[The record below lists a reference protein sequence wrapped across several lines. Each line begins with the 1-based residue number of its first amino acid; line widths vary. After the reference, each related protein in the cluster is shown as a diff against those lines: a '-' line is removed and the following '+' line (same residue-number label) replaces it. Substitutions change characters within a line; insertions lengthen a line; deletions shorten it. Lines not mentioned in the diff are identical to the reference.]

1 MVQLNVYMCL
11 DKITSFT
18 VHSSSFVITGTRID
32 RGGSSTTPAT
42 LFKPL
47 SQPKTSVS
55 ATVPKRAVSPSDKTP
70 VSKLKELCEQKKWP
84 LPVYTP
90 VPQLGEQRFQF
101 GVMVKTPTRSVSATG
116 SVCGSKAE
124 AKHSAAQAI
133 IPKL

>member
-1 MVQLNVYMCL
+1 M
-11 DKITSFT
+11 
-18 VHSSSFVITGTRID
+18 ITGTRID
-32 RGGSSTTPAT
+32 RGGSSTTPVT
-42 LFKPL
+42 PFKPL

-55 ATVPKRAVSPSDKTP
+55 ATVPKNAVSPSDKTP

-101 GVMVKTPTRSVSATG
+101 RVMVKTPARSVTAIS
-116 SVCGSKAE
+116 GSKAE

-133 IPKL
+133 IPKLLNYI